1 MVSELIL
8 KVEAEKLIALP
19 DFLIFSQLEDVTAV
33 RALLGQPEKLALL
46 VTEKANLV
54 DKLSV
59 ATIVEALNCTLVHKL
74 AKSQFF
80 HVLTASIPS
89 VLDEVFSSNKSL
101 VDCIPNS
108 TILKLAE
115 AADLAMLSD
124 SILSSVVTKQPKIIS
139 QIPAETIAVIVKSRS
154 AMISNLPEEA
164 LSLIIVERQDV
175 LPLLS
180 DEDFIS
186 LLDQK
191 PSILTLIVEHLPTSQ
206 LISFLSSRPRLL
218 PSLPISMDPII
229 LNLLEEKRFETKL
242 VKVIVAMPAQTLATL
257 ASTRPWLISY
267 VPDAALELLV
277 SEREDLLPLLSDDN
291 LLNLLSFRPTLLSA
305 FAQLPAER
313 LSPILRDRPALTERL
328 PPSAEPILSSLLLR
342 KSFLSKLSMSLM
354 ASLATSPGILK
365 LITKYSLIQVFR
377 IYKLNPCA
385 TLLPS
390 QVLTV
395 HPTLPAHLDTSSL
408 PPLFH
413 FVEDP
418 WFRARLPCATVT
430 SLIKMPGISATL
442 PVSVLENV
450 LTSRRLLT
458 CLPASFLEQ
467 VCYLFV
473 TAIYKREHQRLK
485 LARKLTHSN
494 HSTLFVTGARQ
505 QRLWP

>member
-139 QIPAETIAVIVKSRS
+139 QIPAETIAVIIKSRS
-154 AMISNLPEEA
+154 TMISNLPEEA

-229 LNLLEEKRFETKL
+229 LNLLEEKRLEAKL
-242 VKVIVAMPAQTLATL
+242 VKVIVSMPAQTLATL

-267 VPDAALELLV
+267 VPDAVLELLV

-385 TLLPS
+385 TSTTATLSGAHCPPHPASTPRHLFPPSFVPLCRGPLVPRAPALRHGDIVDSEARHLGHLARFCARECSHQQETSHLPS
-390 QVLTV
+390 CLLFGTSM
-395 HPTLPAHLDTSSL
+395 LPSRYCHL
-408 PPLFH
+408 
-413 FVEDP
+413 
-418 WFRARLPCATVT
+418 
-430 SLIKMPGISATL
+430 
-442 PVSVLENV
+442 
-450 LTSRRLLT
+450 
-458 CLPASFLEQ
+458 
-467 VCYLFV
+467 
-473 TAIYKREHQRLK
+473 
-485 LARKLTHSN
+485 
-494 HSTLFVTGARQ
+494 
-505 QRLWP
+505 